1 MVAED
6 AEDTGVRAPSLASAA
21 QRTAVAALLA
31 GVVAAVGGAL
41 VTVGGTVAGDG
52 AAIRALGGGGP
63 VPTFALET
71 VLGPLA
77 AALPLGNVSQRL
89 AFVAVGALAL
99 FAREVAL
106 GAATFLG
113 TDKSRPVVVPMVLAG
128 AFAAFAPAL
137 FPATVG
143 GSFAVF
149 SLLLLTATVA
159 ACAANDHGR
168 ALPIAALLLGH
179 EPVLGLLAVGLVLAT
194 RPSAKRETARSSPR
208 TREHP
213 RTIPPTETLLRAAA
227 CFGAPLIAALI
238 VGIPS
243 PFGAE
248 GEDLFRLVFGG
259 RRPFDAPLPT
269 LLPLGLLPL
278 PLALLGLVAAARPP
292 GTAAGGEETARGT
305 VTALRQASPPVSAN
319 NSARRCAQAVVALA
333 VITFAAP
340 RFAPIPA
347 LSGLA
352 LAPIAL
358 LAPFI
363 GLGIVTLGDL
373 VRSTGVRW
381 ADATRLAFAL
391 LLLAVIVRD
400 VDRTVEKDG
409 ARARTAVGLLLAAP
423 VPTGTLL
430 LGDDAPTDR
439 FLAASRLRGEL
450 GHDLIVLPL
459 RALGGRRATRWSAGT
474 EGTAPHLRTAL
485 LGNVVLQGFVAART
499 ESELATVR
507 PIASL
512 RGNFLDPK
520 SLRTLVPGGPIALIA
535 PEPRGPSDRLSAA
548 RAFLPIREAAAAALH
563 DSHDEEATRVAQ
575 RLLRARLLLLAAL
588 ADRDPLA
595 AAIDDLRRL
604 APEDRL
610 AAEATK
616 RMLLNRAVSL
626 SDFAGLV
633 RE

>member
-1 MVAED
+1 
-6 AEDTGVRAPSLASAA
+6 
-21 QRTAVAALLA
+21 
-31 GVVAAVGGAL
+31 
-41 VTVGGTVAGDG
+41 
-52 AAIRALGGGGP
+52 

-106 GAATFLG
+106 GAATLLG

-194 RPSAKRETARSSPR
+194 R
-208 TREHP
+208 EHP

-278 PLALLGLVAAARPP
+278 PLALLGLIAAARPPGTAAGGEETARGTAAARPP

-305 VTALRQASPPVSAN
+305 VAK
-319 NSARRCAQAVVALA
+319 RRCAQAVVVLA

-423 VPTGTLL
+423 VPSGTLL

-459 RALGGRRATRWSAGT
+459 RALGGRRATRWAAGT

-548 RAFLPIREAAAAALH
+548 RAFLPIRETAAAALH
-563 DSHDEEATRVAQ
+563 DAHDEEATRVAQ

>member
-1 MVAED
+1 
-6 AEDTGVRAPSLASAA
+6 
-21 QRTAVAALLA
+21 
-31 GVVAAVGGAL
+31 
-41 VTVGGTVAGDG
+41 
-52 AAIRALGGGGP
+52 
-63 VPTFALET
+63 
-71 VLGPLA
+71 
-77 AALPLGNVSQRL
+77 
-89 AFVAVGALAL
+89 
-99 FAREVAL
+99 
-106 GAATFLG
+106 
-113 TDKSRPVVVPMVLAG
+113 
-128 AFAAFAPAL
+128 
-137 FPATVG
+137 
-143 GSFAVF
+143 
-149 SLLLLTATVA
+149 
-159 ACAANDHGR
+159 
-168 ALPIAALLLGH
+168 
-179 EPVLGLLAVGLVLAT
+179 
-194 RPSAKRETARSSPR
+194 
-208 TREHP
+208 
-213 RTIPPTETLLRAAA
+213 
-227 CFGAPLIAALI
+227 
-238 VGIPS
+238 
-243 PFGAE
+243 
-248 GEDLFRLVFGG
+248 
-259 RRPFDAPLPT
+259 
-269 LLPLGLLPL
+269 
-278 PLALLGLVAAARPP
+278 
-292 GTAAGGEETARGT
+292 
-305 VTALRQASPPVSAN
+305 
-319 NSARRCAQAVVALA
+319 

-400 VDRTVEKDG
+400 IDRTVEKDG

-450 GHDLIVLPL
+450 GHDLLVLPL
-459 RALGGRRATRWSAGT
+459 RALGGRRATRWAAGT

-548 RAFLPIREAAAAALH
+548 RAFLPIRETAAAALH

>member
-1 MVAED
+1 LS
-6 AEDTGVRAPSLASAA
+6 RS
-21 QRTAVAALLA
+21 
-31 GVVAAVGGAL
+31 
-41 VTVGGTVAGDG
+41 
-52 AAIRALGGGGP
+52 

-106 GAATFLG
+106 GAATLLHARAS

-194 RPSAKRETARSSPR
+194 R
-208 TREHP
+208 EHP

-248 GEDLFRLVFGG
+248 GEDLFRHVFGG

-278 PLALLGLVAAARPP
+278 PLALLGLVAA
-292 GTAAGGEETARGT
+292 
-305 VTALRQASPPVSAN
+305 LREASPPVPAKS
-319 NSARRCAQAVVALA
+319 SARRCAQAVLALA
-333 VITFAAP
+333 VIAFAAP

-409 ARARTAVGLLLAAP
+409 ARARAAVGLLLAAR

-459 RALGGRRATRWSAGT
+459 RALGGRRATRWAAGT

-485 LGNVVLQGFVAART
+485 IGNVVLQGFVAART

-548 RAFLPIREAAAAALH
+548 RAFLPIRETAAAALH
-563 DSHDEEATRVAQ
+563 DAHDEEATRVAQ

>member
-1 MVAED
+1 
-6 AEDTGVRAPSLASAA
+6 
-21 QRTAVAALLA
+21 LA

-99 FAREVAL
+99 FAREIAL

-194 RPSAKRETARSSPR
+194 R
-208 TREHP
+208 EHP

-248 GEDLFRLVFGG
+248 GEDLFRHVFGG

-278 PLALLGLVAAARPP
+278 PLALLGLIAAARPP

-305 VTALRQASPPVSAN
+305 VAK
-319 NSARRCAQAVVALA
+319 RRCAQAVVALA

-400 VDRTVEKDG
+400 IDRTVEKDG

-459 RALGGRRATRWSAGT
+459 RALGGRRATRWAAGT

-548 RAFLPIREAAAAALH
+548 RAFLPIRETAAAALH
-563 DSHDEEATRVAQ
+563 DAHDEEATRVAQ